1 MKKEKRIWGVNI
13 RIVRSFEQ
21 LYSVETLSWF
31 FVIVVASFYKRPTKM
46 LAHENLEYSEPAAD
60 VSVFMRIFEGV
71 KCMNVERVGCT

>member
-1 MKKEKRIWGVNI
+1 
-13 RIVRSFEQ
+13 
-21 LYSVETLSWF
+21 
-31 FVIVVASFYKRPTKM
+31 M